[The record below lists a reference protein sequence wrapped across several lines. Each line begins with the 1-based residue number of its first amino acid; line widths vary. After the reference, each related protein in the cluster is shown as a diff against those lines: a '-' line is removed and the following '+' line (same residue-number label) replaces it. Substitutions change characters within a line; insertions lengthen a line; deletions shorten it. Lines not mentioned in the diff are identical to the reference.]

1 MALKVSQLMGMD
13 IYTDNAQ
20 HLGKVYDVIIDLQ
33 AGELVRLTL
42 EPIKA
47 SSKDEAR
54 KIFKEKTIMF
64 RSVKAVSN
72 IVLVSNAPVS
82 DFAETPEAPVLDK
95 PKPYSYKYKRSFG
108 K

>member
-1 MALKVSQLMGMD
+1 MSLKVSQLMGMD
-13 IYTDNAQ
+13 IYTDGAQ
-20 HLGKVYDVIIDLQ
+20 LLGKVYDVIIDLQ
-33 AGELVRLTL
+33 SGEIVRLTL

-47 SSKDEAR
+47 TSKDEAR
-54 KIFKEKTIMF
+54 KIFKEKTVMF

-72 IVLVSNAPVS
+72 IVLVSNDPINEYEEEPAP
-82 DFAETPEAPVLDK
+82 AMEK